1 MEKENIY
8 LVNDLGYG
16 FIKALALHPKDGRL
30 VTLNQILMPSVFAVE
45 REQDM
50 SDPETFRSDK
60 ELEDYVDNI
69 FEHLDVVV
77 QSPSIKDANR
87 VLIGQNAINSHL
99 DLTSFDVYDLNG
111 KAQDQN
117 SIRLT
122 LSTIAG
128 QAVKQYFSKH
138 HEIPDEIDANVK
150 MVTALPPLEGKQNDL
165 LNFYSNLYLK
175 HNHLVILHNFSKLV
189 TVKIHFNKNSL
200 IVALEGEAAQYE
212 IMSGTSKE
220 LTKSIKEDFDKNY
233 PDKAADIS
241 GEDLIGMQN
250 TLGIDVGEGTTDL
263 AVFTNSRVN
272 ELASTSLQVGYGN
285 TLEAAIDDMRSK
297 QMNFQSRAELN
308 SFLKD
313 KPNKLNEYRHNFVN
327 KAVYAQL
334 DQFANRIVSAM
345 SKVLNANS
353 SAIDIIYVYGGGS
366 IPVKDILR
374 PKIVEKT
381 RSFNGQQEIPV
392 IFIDKPY
399 AQYLNE
405 AGLQIIM
412 QKNFS

>member
-1 MEKENIY
+1 
-8 LVNDLGYG
+8 
-16 FIKALALHPKDGRL
+16 
-30 VTLNQILMPSVFAVE
+30 
-45 REQDM
+45 
-50 SDPETFRSDK
+50 
-60 ELEDYVDNI
+60 
-69 FEHLDVVV
+69 
-77 QSPSIKDANR
+77 
-87 VLIGQNAINSHL
+87 
-99 DLTSFDVYDLNG
+99 
-111 KAQDQN
+111 
-117 SIRLT
+117 
-122 LSTIAG
+122 
-128 QAVKQYFSKH
+128 
-138 HEIPDEIDANVK
+138 
-150 MVTALPPLEGKQNDL
+150 
-165 LNFYSNLYLK
+165 
-175 HNHLVILHNFSKLV
+175 
-189 TVKIHFNKNSL
+189 
-200 IVALEGEAAQYE
+200 
-212 IMSGTSKE
+212 
-220 LTKSIKEDFDKNY
+220 
-233 PDKAADIS
+233 
-241 GEDLIGMQN
+241 MQN
-250 TLGIDVGEGTTDL
+250 TLGIDIGEGTTDL